1 MRTILL
7 VLLVAAMQNPLH
19 AQNKSAKKVLDRL
32 SEKYEAYQSFE
43 ITFDLE
49 ILYPE
54 RAPNK
59 QKAQIIQADQ
69 RFKFISE
76 EQDIIG
82 DGEDVY
88 LFLKDRNEVQINDFD
103 DDDELGLMT
112 PKDLLQEYDSGRFEY
127 DLENETDKE
136 IFIVFKPL
144 DRDSEFFKYRI
155 AINKVREDFAKI
167 DAFSKDGSRLLVTI
181 ASSTYNEEYS
191 DEFFSFDTSLYPDIR
206 IEDLRID

>member
-1 MRTILL
+1 MRTILF
-7 VLLVAAMQNPLH
+7 VLLVAAMQIPLH
-19 AQNKSAKKVLDRL
+19 AQNKAKKVLDRL

-43 ITFDLE
+43 ISFDLE
-49 ILYPE
+49 ILYPQ
-54 RAPNK
+54 RAPQK

-112 PKDLLQEYDSGRFEY
+112 PKDLLKEYESGRFVY
-127 DLENETDKE
+127 DLENETDNE

-155 AINKVREDFAKI
+155 AIDKEREDFAKI

-181 ASSTYNEEYS
+181 ATSTYNEEYS
-191 DEFFSFDTSLYPDIR
+191 DQFFSFDTSLYPDIR

>member
-1 MRTILL
+1 M
-7 VLLVAAMQNPLH
+7 
-19 AQNKSAKKVLDRL
+19 LDRL
-32 SEKYEAYQSFE
+32 SEKYEAYRSFE
-43 ITFDLE
+43 ISFDLE
-49 ILYPE
+49 VKYPE
-54 RAPNK
+54 RPVQK
-59 QKAQIIQADQ
+59 QKAQIIQANQ

-112 PKDLLQEYDSGRFEY
+112 PKDLLKEYDSGRFEY
-127 DLENETDKE
+127 LLENETDTE

-155 AINKVREDFAKI
+155 AIDKQSEDFSKI
-167 DAFSKDGSRLLVTI
+167 DAYSKDGSQLLVTI
-181 ASSTYNEEYS
+181 ASSSHNKEYN

>member
-1 MRTILL
+1 MRTIIL
-7 VLLVAAMQNPLH
+7 VLLITLQVPLS
-19 AQNKSAKKVLDRL
+19 AQNGNAKKMLDRL
-32 SEKYEAYQSFE
+32 SEKYEAYRSFE
-43 ITFDLE
+43 ISFDLE
-49 ILYPE
+49 VKYPE
-54 RAPNK
+54 RPVQK
-59 QKAQIIQADQ
+59 QKAQIIQANQ

-112 PKDLLQEYDSGRFEY
+112 PKDLLKEYDNGRFEY
-127 DLENETDKE
+127 LLENETDTE

-155 AINKVREDFAKI
+155 AIDKQSEDFSKI
-167 DAFSKDGSRLLVTI
+167 DAYSKDGSQLLVTI
-181 ASSTYNEEYS
+181 ASSSHNKEYN

>member
-1 MRTILL
+1 MRIITLILL
-7 VLLVAAMQNPLH
+7 IALQTPVH
-19 AQNKSAKKVLDRL
+19 AQKKSAKKVLDRL
-32 SEKYEAYQSFE
+32 SKKYENYRSFE
-43 ITFDLE
+43 ISFDLE
-49 ILYPE
+49 IKYPE
-54 RAPNK
+54 RPVQK

-88 LFLKDRNEVQINDFD
+88 LYLKDRNEVQINDFD
-103 DDDELGLMT
+103 EDDELGLMT
-112 PKDLLQEYDSGRFEY
+112 PKDLLREYESGRFEY
-127 DLENETDKE
+127 DLENETDTE

-155 AINKVREDFAKI
+155 AIDKDREDFSQI

-181 ASSTYNEEYS
+181 ASSSHNKVYT
-191 DEFFSFDTSLYPDIR
+191 DDFFAFDISSYPDIR
-206 IEDLRID
+206 VEDLRID

>member
-1 MRTILL
+1 MRTIIL
-7 VLLVAAMQNPLH
+7 VILIALQVPLS
-19 AQNKSAKKVLDRL
+19 AQNGNAKKMLDRL
-32 SEKYEAYQSFE
+32 SEKYEAYRSFE
-43 ITFDLE
+43 ISFDLE
-49 ILYPE
+49 VKYPE
-54 RAPNK
+54 RPVQK
-59 QKAQIIQADQ
+59 QKAQIIQANQ

-112 PKDLLQEYDSGRFEY
+112 PKDLLKEYDSGRFEY
-127 DLENETDKE
+127 LLENETDTE

-155 AINKVREDFAKI
+155 AIDKQSEDFSKI
-167 DAFSKDGSRLLVTI
+167 DAYSKDGSQLLVTI
-181 ASSTYNEEYS
+181 ASSSHNKEYN

>member
-1 MRTILL
+1 MRTIIL
-7 VLLVAAMQNPLH
+7 VLLITLQVPLS
-19 AQNKSAKKVLDRL
+19 AQNGNAKKMLDRL
-32 SEKYEAYQSFE
+32 SEKYEAYRSFE
-43 ITFDLE
+43 ISFDLE
-49 ILYPE
+49 VKYPE
-54 RAPNK
+54 RPVQK
-59 QKAQIIQADQ
+59 QKAQIIQANQ

-112 PKDLLQEYDSGRFEY
+112 PKDLLKEYDSGRFEY
-127 DLENETDKE
+127 LLENETDTE

-155 AINKVREDFAKI
+155 AIDKQSEDFSKI
-167 DAFSKDGSRLLVTI
+167 DAYSKDGSQLLVTI
-181 ASSTYNEEYS
+181 ASSSHNKEYN
-191 DEFFSFDTSLYPDIR
+191 DEFFCFDTSLYPDIR

>member
-112 PKDLLQEYDSGRFEY
+112 PKDLLKEYDSGRFEY
-127 DLENETDKE
+127 DL
-136 IFIVFKPL
+136 IL
-144 DRDSEFFKYRI
+144 LRLMHS
-155 AINKVREDFAKI
+155 VRMEV
-167 DAFSKDGSRLLVTI
+167 G
-181 ASSTYNEEYS
+181 Y
-191 DEFFSFDTSLYPDIR
+191 
-206 IEDLRID
+206 

>member
-1 MRTILL
+1 MRTIIL
-7 VLLVAAMQNPLH
+7 VILIALQVPLS
-19 AQNKSAKKVLDRL
+19 AQNGNAKKMLDRL
-32 SEKYEAYQSFE
+32 SEKYEAYRSFE
-43 ITFDLE
+43 ISFDLE
-49 ILYPE
+49 VKYPE
-54 RAPNK
+54 RPVQK
-59 QKAQIIQADQ
+59 QKAQIIQANQ

-112 PKDLLQEYDSGRFEY
+112 PKDLLKEYNSGRFEY
-127 DLENETDKE
+127 LLENETDTE

-155 AINKVREDFAKI
+155 AIDKQSEDFSKI
-167 DAFSKDGSRLLVTI
+167 DAYSKDGSQLLVTI
-181 ASSTYNEEYS
+181 ASSSHNKEYN

>member
-1 MRTILL
+1 MRTIIL
-7 VLLVAAMQNPLH
+7 VLLITLQVPLS
-19 AQNKSAKKVLDRL
+19 AQNGNAKKMLDRL
-32 SEKYEAYQSFE
+32 SEKYEAYRSFE
-43 ITFDLE
+43 ISFDLE
-49 ILYPE
+49 VKYPE
-54 RAPNK
+54 RPVQK
-59 QKAQIIQADQ
+59 QKAQIIQANQ

-112 PKDLLQEYDSGRFEY
+112 PKDLLKEYDSGRFEY
-127 DLENETDKE
+127 LLENETDTE

-155 AINKVREDFAKI
+155 AIDKQSEDFSKI
-167 DAFSKDGSRLLVTI
+167 DAYSKDGSQLLVTI
-181 ASSTYNEEYS
+181 ASSSHNKEYN

>member
-1 MRTILL
+1 MRTIIL
-7 VLLVAAMQNPLH
+7 VLLITLQVPLS
-19 AQNKSAKKVLDRL
+19 AQNGNAKKMLDRL
-32 SEKYEAYQSFE
+32 SEKYEAYRSFE
-43 ITFDLE
+43 ISFDLE
-49 ILYPE
+49 VKYPE
-54 RAPNK
+54 RPVQK
-59 QKAQIIQADQ
+59 QKAQIIQANQ

-112 PKDLLQEYDSGRFEY
+112 PKDLLKEYDSGRFEY
-127 DLENETDKE
+127 LLENETDTE

-144 DRDSEFFKYRI
+144 DSDSEFFKYRI
-155 AINKVREDFAKI
+155 AIDKQSEDFSKI
-167 DAFSKDGSRLLVTI
+167 DAYSKDGSQLLVTI
-181 ASSTYNEEYS
+181 ASSSHNKEYN